1 MRTHWRF
8 HELRVWLISSVW
20 IWVLHLFLSAPERI
34 HAQPLS
40 YSIQLQPGFNSI
52 ANHLVNGANRLDDIL
67 RDMPDGSELYKYDP
81 ATQNYYRPAVFLGG
95 YGWFPEDPQTDYL
108 NPGEGAFLRVPGS
121 NIVTFSG
128 SIAQIA
134 LPRSAVFGGYNFVS
148 AHEPRTMSF
157 IELFGFPPADGDV
170 VYLYDHPFT
179 VSPDQ
184 SGQGASSVHKFTSAR
199 GWDTIAPLFKR
210 GRSAFVYLS
219 RAPRIIV
226 QPKSQAISAG
236 QTLRLDAS
244 LLGTGPVLYQWQFND
259 DDIPGET
266 NAFLMLS
273 NIQFLQAGLYSVT
286 VRNSAGE
293 TTSKPASIRV
303 SSPPVIL
310 DPPQPMRAIPGQLIE
325 FHVRAVGTP
334 PLRYQWIENN
344 QPMPNGIEPLLKV
357 VATRSAPYQVRV
369 TNPLGSVQS
378 DPVLLEVNDPPS
390 ILEQPA
396 SQTIFPHE
404 NTMFAVTAKGTPPLR
419 YQWTHN
425 GVNIRDETNATLM
438 IRDARPANSG
448 FYQVKVGNIAGAVH
462 SDPAELIVVVPPLFL
477 ADRAQDSQ
485 TFSAPVFTGRG
496 DNLRASNEVDELHCT
511 RKGGSSVWL
520 RWFSKD
526 RGIVQFETSGST
538 FDTVLA
544 AYTMDATGRMI
555 GVVCDDDE
563 GEFLGSRIRFAA
575 APETIYF
582 IAIDGVDGARGHILL
597 DWQLEP
603 TFEFLPVILEQPR
616 DQVAAFAQSA
626 TFFVQV
632 TGNPT
637 FYQWYHNDFP
647 VPGANGSRLVLDA
660 VKDSDLG
667 YYYVDV
673 FQERQSVR
681 SRRALLQISL
691 ADADNRL
698 IQGFAVDK
706 FADALNRQSSTGG
719 GIHSLSGTAFTPV
732 IGYTGTQIFSTVG
745 FGGEPG
751 ELSHCGIPGGSSAW
765 FTFIAPTNGRL
776 YLDTSG
782 SSFNTVLA
790 VYTGPGP
797 TITNLTALI
806 CDNDSGPGTTS
817 SLNFSA
823 AKNVTY
829 YIAVDGFNGVTGTA
843 HLNYRLLVPMTL
855 SRVLKTNDTD
865 CRLRVTATPS
875 YPLTIQRCSGF
886 QTWANVITITNPGS
900 GTYDY
905 RDTNAT
911 IIRRF
916 YRAIQTP

>member
-1 MRTHWRF
+1 
-8 HELRVWLISSVW
+8 
-20 IWVLHLFLSAPERI
+20 
-34 HAQPLS
+34 
-40 YSIQLQPGFNSI
+40 
-52 ANHLVNGANRLDDIL
+52 
-67 RDMPDGSELYKYDP
+67 
-81 ATQNYYRPAVFLGG
+81 
-95 YGWFPEDPQTDYL
+95 
-108 NPGEGAFLRVPGS
+108 
-121 NIVTFSG
+121 
-128 SIAQIA
+128 
-134 LPRSAVFGGYNFVS
+134 
-148 AHEPRTMSF
+148 
-157 IELFGFPPADGDV
+157 
-170 VYLYDHPFT
+170 
-179 VSPDQ
+179 
-184 SGQGASSVHKFTSAR
+184 
-199 GWDTIAPLFKR
+199 
-210 GRSAFVYLS
+210 
-219 RAPRIIV
+219 
-226 QPKSQAISAG
+226 
-236 QTLRLDAS
+236 
-244 LLGTGPVLYQWQFND
+244 
-259 DDIPGET
+259 
-266 NAFLMLS
+266 
-273 NIQFLQAGLYSVT
+273 
-286 VRNSAGE
+286 
-293 TTSKPASIRV
+293 
-303 SSPPVIL
+303 
-310 DPPQPMRAIPGQLIE
+310 
-325 FHVRAVGTP
+325 
-334 PLRYQWIENN
+334 
-344 QPMPNGIEPLLKV
+344 
-357 VATRSAPYQVRV
+357 
-369 TNPLGSVQS
+369 
-378 DPVLLEVNDPPS
+378 
-390 ILEQPA
+390 
-396 SQTIFPHE
+396 
-404 NTMFAVTAKGTPPLR
+404 
-419 YQWTHN
+419 
-425 GVNIRDETNATLM
+425 
-438 IRDARPANSG
+438 
-448 FYQVKVGNIAGAVH
+448 
-462 SDPAELIVVVPPLFL
+462 
-477 ADRAQDSQ
+477 
-485 TFSAPVFTGRG
+485 
-496 DNLRASNEVDELHCT
+496 
-511 RKGGSSVWL
+511 
-520 RWFSKD
+520 
-526 RGIVQFETSGST
+526 
-538 FDTVLA
+538 
-544 AYTMDATGRMI
+544 
-555 GVVCDDDE
+555 
-563 GEFLGSRIRFAA
+563 
-575 APETIYF
+575 
-582 IAIDGVDGARGHILL
+582 
-597 DWQLEP
+597 
-603 TFEFLPVILEQPR
+603 
-616 DQVAAFAQSA
+616 
-626 TFFVQV
+626 
-632 TGNPT
+632 
-637 FYQWYHNDFP
+637 
-647 VPGANGSRLVLDA
+647 
-660 VKDSDLG
+660 KDSDLG